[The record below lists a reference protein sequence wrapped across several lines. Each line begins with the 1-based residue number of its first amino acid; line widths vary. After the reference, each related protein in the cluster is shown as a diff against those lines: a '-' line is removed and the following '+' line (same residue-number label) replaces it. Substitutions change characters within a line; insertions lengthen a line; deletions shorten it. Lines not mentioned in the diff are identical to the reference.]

1 MGIRKK
7 IFLGFVV
14 IGLILFFSGMISL
27 FQLIR
32 IEKAVTDMNVS
43 NIRSIEASGRIF
55 DEAKTQ
61 TWKILDIMHE
71 DSQGENARIVL
82 NDTLYERCF
91 AFILQNITMQEEK
104 SRFDILYA
112 KYQLFRNQTI
122 LLDSLFISGSAKER
136 NECFNTLY
144 RPVYESFT
152 KAANAMGI
160 FSQNT
165 ISEKSVELKNNF
177 YRLIIPLIVALAIG
191 LFLIILFNYFINFYF
206 INPVLKIIRGIKEYS
221 ENKQIYNV
229 KIDTRDEINE
239 LNKEIKQLISHT
251 KQKESAGVFNFN
263 K

>member
-14 IGLILFFSGMISL
+14 IGLILFTSGMISL

-32 IEKAVTDMNVS
+32 IEKTVADMNVN
-43 NIRSIEASGRIF
+43 NIRSIEASGRILE
-55 DEAKTQ
+55 EAKTQ

-71 DSQGENARIVL
+71 DSQGENARIVFNEVL
-82 NDTLYERCF
+82 YEECFEFIMKNITVEEETNRFDTLY
-91 AFILQNITMQEEK
+91 
-104 SRFDILYA
+104 D
-112 KYQLFRNQTI
+112 KYQLFRHQTA
-122 LLDSLFISGSAKER
+122 LLDSLFVSGSARER
-136 NECFNTLY
+136 NECFNILY

-152 KAANAMGI
+152 KAANEMGM
-160 FSQNT
+160 FSQDT
-165 ISEKSVELKNNF
+165 ISKKSIELKNNF
-177 YRLIIPLIVALAIG
+177 YRLVIPLIVAVAAG

-206 INPVLKIIRGIKEYS
+206 ISPVLKIIRGIKEYS
-221 ENKQIYNV
+221 ETRQTYNV